1 MTTSP
6 EALPAGP
13 LLAYCGD
20 DFSGSTDV
28 MEAFSAAGL
37 PTVLFLQS
45 PTPQWVQR
53 FANMRCIGLASTA
66 RGQSPEWMDAELPA
80 AFACLKASITSVEP
94 LKSSPQ

>member
-1 MTTSP
+1 MTTSL

-28 MEAFSAAGL
+28 MEAFTAAGL

-66 RGQSPEWMDAELPA
+66 RGQSPEWMDA
-80 AFACLKASITSVEP
+80 
-94 LKSSPQ
+94 